1 MKKKDEKTASNP
13 CTDWLSFDFTQNRP
27 RWINVYAGLSDFLHK
42 FTQGSEFFFDPLV
55 IAPLK
60 ASRGAG

>member
-1 MKKKDEKTASNP
+1 MEKMSKKTVLSP
-13 CTDWLSFDFTQNRP
+13 CSDWLGCPFLKNRP
-27 RWINVYAGLSDFLHK
+27 RWFNVHAGLSDFLHK
-42 FTQGSEFFFDPLV
+42 FTRGFGFFSDPRV